1 MTSLSPEVLHAL
13 AAILKERVGLHVRP
27 DSLSAL
33 RLAVAAR
40 FDELAPAV
48 PDGAAYLALLRS
60 PAGDE
65 ELRKLLPLVTVGKT
79 SFFRDERQFAALA
92 ALLPGLLARP
102 RGGGR
107 KVALWSAGCA
117 TGEEPYS
124 IAMSAAE
131 AGAQPKQ
138 VELLATDVNPEA
150 VAAAA
155 RGVFEPRRVR
165 DIPPDV
171 LARHFDADG
180 ERFHVRAS
188 LRRLITAIRPH
199 NLVAGAFPR
208 PADGGWDVI
217 FCRNVIIYFDTPTT
231 QQVLARFHEALAPGG
246 YLFLGYSDSL
256 FRLFEGFELTEIA
269 GAFVYRR
276 PDSESRGYIP
286 APLPMRPTP
295 RPGGPASARNGAA
308 APAGRFNG
316 ADAPVRP
323 IHTDAGRGRSGR
335 PAVTPVHHVVPPGAP
350 AAVGSPPLA
359 PQEFLDAAIALVT
372 EGRFGAARELLERLL
387 ERGGED
393 LAVRLTLAN
402 LYGVLRQPDRACEC
416 YAAALALEPLSAEA
430 HLFYGIHQLAVG
442 EIDGAALELS
452 RALFLDPDLALAH
465 YYLGRCREGQRDAHR
480 ARLCYRNAI
489 EAFRRRPDG
498 SRQAFLGYY
507 PDLPEDAG
515 AFARAAAYALAAL

>member
-1 MTSLSPEVLHAL
+1 MKSLSPELLNAL
-13 AAILKERVGLHVRP
+13 AAILKERVGLNVRP
-27 DSLSAL
+27 DSLAAL
-33 RLAVAAR
+33 RLALAAR

-48 PDGAAYLALLRS
+48 PDGGAYLALLRS

-131 AGAQPKQ
+131 AGAQPEQ
-138 VELLATDVNPEA
+138 MELLATDVNPEA

-155 RGVFEPRRVR
+155 RGAFDLRRVR

-171 LARHFDADG
+171 LARHFDRDA
-180 ERFHVRAS
+180 ERYHVRAS

-199 NLVAGAFPR
+199 NLVASAFPR

-231 QQVLARFHEALAPGG
+231 QKVLERFHDALAPGG
-246 YLFLGYSDSL
+246 YLFLGYSESL

-276 PDSESRGYIP
+276 PDSASRGFIP

-295 RPGGPASARNGAA
+295 RPGAA
-308 APAGRFNG
+308 APGTGGALPAFPAIV
-316 ADAPVRP
+316 ADAPVRHVP
-323 IHTDAGRGRSGR
+323 MDAGRGRSGR
-335 PAVTPVHHVVPPGAP
+335 PALTPVHHLVPPGAP
-350 AAVGSPPLA
+350 AAVGSMPLA

-402 LYGVLRQPDRACEC
+402 LYGVLRQPDRAREC
-416 YAAALALEPLSAEA
+416 YLAALALEPLSAEA
-430 HLFYGIHQLAVG
+430 HLFYGIHQLAAG
-442 EIDGAALELS
+442 EVEGAALELS

-465 YYLGRCREGQRDAHR
+465 YYLGRCREAQRDAHR
-480 ARLCYRNAI
+480 ARRCYRNAI
-489 EAFRRRPDG
+489 EALRRRPEG

-507 PDLPEDAG
+507 PDLPEDAS